1 MSDADLDQQQAML
14 AMTVEFRA
22 APGRREE
29 LRAELL
35 ALVGPTR
42 AEDGCLRY
50 DLHESTD
57 DPDVFAFYEVWR
69 DRAAHAAHDATPHVA
84 RIRAVLPDLA
94 VGGNRKLLLRRIEP

>member
-1 MSDADLDQQQAML
+1 MSDSDLEQQL

-22 APGRREE
+22 APGRRDE

-35 ALVGPTR
+35 ALVDPTR

-69 DRAAHAAHDATPHVA
+69 DRAAHAAHDGTAHVA
-84 RIRAVLPDLA
+84 RIRSVLPDLA
-94 VGGNRKLLLRRIEP
+94 VEGNRKLRLRRIEP